1 VVFAGGVGISANAF
15 HCGKAL
21 SCNFAVACQI
31 SCEHLPDERYVV
43 LKQEYKP
50 PGFKT
55 MALVNYEEHPV
66 AAKFKGLTP
75 KIAAK
80 ISSQG
85 SEDFDS
91 IFLYN
96 DGCIPTRSA
105 QREGRRLHHVTEH
118 PRTVS

>member
-1 VVFAGGVGISANAF
+1 
-15 HCGKAL
+15 
-21 SCNFAVACQI
+21 
-31 SCEHLPDERYVV
+31 
-43 LKQEYKP
+43 
-50 PGFKT
+50 